1 MSLLSECLQT
11 ADGMQGA
18 LARGWN
24 TWDTR
29 SVLRHVLLPQGL
41 GVTFGFA
48 APDKLVWMHGDV
60 FPGRVSVGRTHGT
73 KLTSMDKKLPV
84 GDTVDVLPGR
94 HAYDGSYT
102 QLEVNLRG
110 ARFDVQ
116 TAAEGDDWCAVVRPL
131 QQEPWKRILTVRA
144 DMLWNRSG
152 LVVQP
157 NRKQLTAIM
166 AGKPLQIYTDG
177 QPCEDPNLPE
187 RSPYLALR
195 LDRPVVISANRMI
208 RLDEAERMIAA
219 AAACLARSHEA
230 RGPLREAH
238 EAMQSCLAW
247 NVIYEP
253 KHKRVICTVAR
264 DWNCFRGGYAVFCWD
279 GFFMSWMIGLD
290 QPTLGYANALEMFR
304 EMIDESFVA
313 NIVQGTGRQSRD
325 RSQPP
330 VGSLALLQMHRLHPD
345 EQALRAAWQ
354 PLLAW
359 NRWWHQT
366 RRNRK
371 GTISLGSNPCRPCI
385 GDPAEFVQPHTAAG
399 AALESGLD
407 NSPVYDAAP
416 YDTATHLM
424 LVEDVGLTSLYV
436 MDCESLAEIAQAL
449 GQHEEAAELAAR
461 AEQYRQALRQ
471 LWCDPQGIFLNRR
484 LDDDR
489 WLSSMTLTSFYPM
502 LAGAADEQQVERML
516 REHLLNPDRFDGRW
530 LVPAVPRSDSS
541 FAEQLYLRG
550 RIWPPLNFLVYLGLH
565 RYGRSQACRR
575 IADSSLELLVSNWR
589 KERVVAENYSAM
601 DGTGGRSEHSHPL
614 HGWGGLLAMPALIEQ
629 ALASPAS
636 PASLTPRDTAMV
648 GSS

>member
-1 MSLLSECLQT
+1 MSLLSECLKT
-11 ADGMQGA
+11 ADMMHGD

-41 GVTFGFA
+41 GISLGFA

-60 FPGRVSVGRTHGT
+60 FPGRETVGRTHGT
-73 KLTSMDKKLPV
+73 KLTSMDKALPV
-84 GDTVDVLPGR
+84 GDAVDVLPGL

-110 ARFDVQ
+110 ARFEVQ
-116 TAAEGDDWCAVVRPL
+116 TAAEGNDWCAVVRPL
-131 QQEPWKRILTVRA
+131 QQEPWLRVLTVRA
-144 DMLWNRSG
+144 DMLWNRPG

-157 NRKQLTAIM
+157 NRLQLTAIM
-166 AGKPLQIYTDG
+166 AGQSLPIYTDG
-177 QPCEDPNLPE
+177 QPHEDPNLPE
-187 RSPYLALR
+187 RSPYMALR
-195 LDRPVVISANRMI
+195 LDRPVVISTNRLL
-208 RLDEAERMIAA
+208 RLDEAESMIAA
-219 AAACLARSHEA
+219 AAERLKRSHA
-230 RGPLREAH
+230 ASGPQREAH

-253 KHKRVICTVAR
+253 KHQRVICTVAR

-290 QPTLGYANALEMFR
+290 QPALGYANAMEMFR

-330 VGSLALLQMHRLHPD
+330 VGSLALLSMHRLHPD
-345 EQALRAAWQ
+345 EQALRATWE

-359 NRWWHQT
+359 NRWWHRA

-371 GTISLGSNPCRPCI
+371 GTISSGSHPSPPRI

-416 YDTATHLM
+416 YDTDTHLM

-436 MDCESLAEIAQAL
+436 VDCESLAEIARTLGHHEQAT
-449 GQHEEAAELAAR
+449 ELRTR
-461 AEQYRQALRQ
+461 AKQYKQALRH
-471 LWCDPQGIFLNRR
+471 LWCDERGIFLNRR
-484 LDDDR
+484 LDNGR
-489 WLSSMTLTSFYPM
+489 WLPSITLTSFYPM
-502 LAGAADEQQVERML
+502 LAGAASSAQVERML
-516 REHLLNPDRFDGRW
+516 QEHLSNPEQFDGRW
-530 LVPAVPRSDSS
+530 IVPALPRSDSS
-541 FAEQLYLRG
+541 FTEQLYLRG
-550 RIWPPLNFLVYLGLH
+550 RIWPPLNFLVYLGLK
-565 RYGRSQACRR
+565 RYGCSDICRK
-575 IADSSLELLVSNWR
+575 IADGSFELLVSNW
-589 KERVVAENYSAM
+589 KSERVVAENYSAM
-601 DGTGGRSEHSHPL
+601 DGTGGRSVHSHPL

-629 ALASPAS
+629 GLAMPTPPAPEAAEMVSSP
-636 PASLTPRDTAMV
+636 
-648 GSS
+648 